1 QKGGDYMDKLTN
13 DAKFLLSSMFVKY
26 NERRKDKISK
36 EKSRNFE
43 DIQFIKENIMNEWSE
58 EDVLDTCFELRKHGY
73 ISATA
78 ASDTLYLIS
87 LTTEAIAELEK
98 QDQAKTLSGRIEY
111 WLEFAKK
118 IKDAIPFA

>member
-1 QKGGDYMDKLTN
+1 MDKLTN

-43 DIQFIKENIMNEWSE
+43 NIQFIKENIMNEWSE

-87 LTTEAIAELEK
+87 LTTEAIAKLEK

>member
-1 QKGGDYMDKLTN
+1 
-13 DAKFLLSSMFVKY
+13 
-26 NERRKDKISK
+26 
-36 EKSRNFE
+36 
-43 DIQFIKENIMNEWSE
+43 
-58 EDVLDTCFELRKHGY
+58 